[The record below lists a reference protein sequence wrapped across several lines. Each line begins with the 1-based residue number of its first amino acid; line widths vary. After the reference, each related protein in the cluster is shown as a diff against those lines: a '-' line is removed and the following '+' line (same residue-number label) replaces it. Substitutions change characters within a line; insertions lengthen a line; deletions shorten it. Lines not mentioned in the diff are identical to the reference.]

1 MSKSGAGGAGVV
13 LFCCE
18 ISSAVDGTFG
28 SPFACFER
36 FYESSCLLYV
46 VRMMVMIELP
56 PSISQNRRYESTVSG
71 NRTRSRENTSVRQAP
86 GTMNA
91 YNPCYG

>member
-1 MSKSGAGGAGVV
+1 M
-13 LFCCE
+13 
-18 ISSAVDGTFG
+18 
-28 SPFACFER
+28 
-36 FYESSCLLYV
+36 
-46 VRMMVMIELP
+46 MIELP

>member
-1 MSKSGAGGAGVV
+1 MRGVPGWYFFVVKSQ
-13 LFCCE
+13 
-18 ISSAVDGTFG
+18 SAVDGTLG

-36 FYESSCLLYV
+36 FYESSCLLCV
-46 VRMMVMIELP
+46 VIMMVMIELP

-91 YNPCYG
+91 